1 MDITPMEQLN
11 YNMKLENATITNQAE
26 PQNYRNRYT
35 IKTSLG
41 DKYLEI
47 ILRHMKNDT
56 IHRTTTINGEKIISQ
71 NTKLEKEERLTRK
84 DAQQITNRYLVE
96 TAQQEIHSI

>member
-1 MDITPMEQLN
+1 MEELN

-26 PQNYRNRYT
+26 PQSYRNRYT
-35 IKTSLG
+35 VKTSLG

-47 ILRHMKNDT
+47 ILRHMNDNT
-56 IHRTTTINGEKIISQ
+56 IHRTTTVNGEKIISQ
-71 NTKLEKEERLTRK
+71 DTELEKEERLTRK

-96 TAQQEIHSI
+96 TAQEEIHSI

>member
-1 MDITPMEQLN
+1 MKELN
-11 YNMKLENATITNQAE
+11 YNMKLENATITNQAK

-47 ILRHMKNDT
+47 ILRHMNDNT
-56 IHRTTTINGEKIISQ
+56 IHRTTTVNGEKIISQ
-71 NTKLEKEERLTRK
+71 DTELEKEERLKRK

>member
-1 MDITPMEQLN
+1 MKELN
-11 YNMKLENATITNQAE
+11 YNMKLENATITNQTE
-26 PQNYRNRYT
+26 PQNYRKRYT

-47 ILRHMKNDT
+47 ILRHMNDNT
-56 IHRTTTINGEKIISQ
+56 IHRTTTVNGEKIISQ
-71 NTKLEKEERLTRK
+71 DTELEKEERLTRK

-96 TAQQEIHSI
+96 TAQEEIHSI

>member
-1 MDITPMEQLN
+1 MEELN
-11 YNMKLENATITNQAE
+11 YNMKLENATIKNQAN
-26 PQNYRNRYT
+26 PQSYRNRYT
-35 IKTSLG
+35 VKTSLG

-47 ILRHMKNDT
+47 ILRHMNDNT
-56 IHRTTTINGEKIISQ
+56 IHRTTTVNGEKIISQ
-71 NTKLEKEERLTRK
+71 DTELEKEERLTRK